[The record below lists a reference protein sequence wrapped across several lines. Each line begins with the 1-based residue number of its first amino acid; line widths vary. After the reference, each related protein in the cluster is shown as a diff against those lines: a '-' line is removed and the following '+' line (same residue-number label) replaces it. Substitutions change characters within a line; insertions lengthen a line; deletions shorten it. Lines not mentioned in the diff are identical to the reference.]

1 MAPYTRPETVL
12 KRAEELVAVNQH
24 TAALQSLQEMFT
36 SKRFRSTPLSSL
48 EPIMLRFVELCVTLR
63 KTRSAKDGLLQYKN
77 ISQNFSVQSIEL
89 VLNRFLHLSEE
100 KVIDA
105 KRTVDLLHPEP
116 QDSAV
121 AVDDLE
127 AAETPESILMSA
139 VSSDQNRDR
148 TERAVVTPWL
158 KYLWDAYRTALDTLR
173 NNARLEILYQQIAN
187 EAFKFCLQYSRKT
200 EFRRLCELLRSHVAN
215 VSKYAHQAHSINLTD
230 TETLQRHLDTRFAQ
244 LSAAVDLELWQEAF
258 RSVEDIHNLLVIA
271 KKAPKSSIMA
281 EYYEKLTRI
290 FLVADN
296 RLFHAAAFSR
306 YYGLAQFT
314 VANDAEH
321 TKLSDYVLLSALA
334 VPVHISST
342 EDAVRANQK
351 LSSILSLQKI
361 PTRSSLLTD
370 AIANGVLKRASK
382 DVRQLY
388 QLLEAD
394 FHPLNVCETVAPLLA
409 SIGKDESTSK
419 YIEPLQNV
427 VLTRLFEQLAQLYDT
442 VDISYAL
449 NLVKP
454 LGRNSEK
461 EVERF
466 VIGSV
471 AIGGLKVRIDHVKKS
486 IAFQEDIFA
495 HSRASEVAVEETS
508 KVQPTPAD
516 LVRYQY
522 AHLSDVLQNTLYRI
536 DGTSLQKAQK
546 TEEDAYAHALASM
559 EEERKGYLYR
569 RAIIT
574 RRRELADEHSARRE
588 KEDSE
593 ARSQRAKV
601 AAAEQT
607 KREHEDGIRKEQE
620 RRRREM
626 ESIRI
631 DEAKKLAQ
639 NLAEKSGL
647 KVNVNNPE
655 ELDTDKL
662 VALQVEHHKK
672 EQNQMSEKLRVM
684 YKRMDHLERAF
695 RREEKPLLVKDF
707 EEQQKAD
714 RELYDV
720 KSNETKKVSRET
732 FEQNLA
738 TKNRLQRIQPAY
750 AAFRA
755 DVETKAG
762 ERHKELE
769 RQANEAISAE
779 IAERQAKVA
788 EQKRLAQEHADAQRA
803 LTEAQ
808 EAERAQA
815 EEVERKKRD
824 ALMADKERSEAEA
837 NERRAERDAE
847 RKKTEEIVRKQ
858 NEREEAALKKQR
870 ETTFQKTGSVW
881 GSRTPGSES
890 SGASTP
896 STGGPPAGSWM
907 ARRRQAEAE
916 GKLSK
921 PASSTPPP
929 PPPGN
934 PAARSSRAPQGAQ
947 EKPSA
952 FGSMRK
958 PDSARSG
965 GGAPPPPNPQRS
977 RW

>member
-12 KRAEELVAVNQH
+12 KFYYNIPIELVAVNQH
-24 TAALQSLQEMFT
+24 TAALQSLQEIFT
-36 SKRFRSTPLSSL
+36 SKRFRSTPLTSL

-77 ISQNFSVQSIEL
+77 ISQNLSVQSIEL
-89 VLNRFLHLSEE
+89 VLKRFLQLSED
-100 KVIDA
+100 KVIEA
-105 KRTVDLLHPEP
+105 KRTVDFLHPEP
-116 QDSAV
+116 QDSTV

-258 RSVEDIHNLLVIA
+258 RSVEDIHNLLVMA
-271 KKAPKSSIMA
+271 KKAPKSAIMA

-314 VANDAEH
+314 VANDAQHE
-321 TKLSDYVLLSALA
+321 KLSDYVLLSALA
-334 VPVHISST
+334 VPVHSSST

-351 LSSILSLQKI
+351 LSSILSLQKV
-361 PTRSSLLTD
+361 PTRGSLLKD
-370 AIANGVLKRASK
+370 AITKGVLKRASA
-382 DVRQLY
+382 DVRMLY

-394 FHPLNVCETVAPLLA
+394 FHPLNVCEAIAPVIA
-409 SIGKDESTSK
+409 SISK
-419 YIEPLQNV
+419 NEDTKKYVEPLQNV
-427 VLTRLFEQLAQLYDT
+427 VLTRVFEQLAQLYDN
-442 VDISYAL
+442 VEISYVL

-461 EVERF
+461 EVEKF
-466 VIGSV
+466 VIGSC

-495 HSRASEVAVEETS
+495 HSKANEVATEESS
-508 KVQPTPAD
+508 KLQPTPAD

-522 AHLSDVLQNTLYRI
+522 ARLSDVLQQTIYTI
-536 DGTSLQKAQK
+536 DKPSIEKAQK
-546 TEEDAYAHALASM
+546 QQEDAFAYALANM
-559 EEERKGYLYR
+559 EEERKHYLYR
-569 RAIIT
+569 RAIVT
-574 RRRELADEHSARRE
+574 RRRELAEEDSARRE

-593 ARSQRAKV
+593 ARAQRAKL

-607 KREHEDGIRKEQE
+607 KREQEEGIRKEQE
-620 RRRREM
+620 RIRREM
-626 ESIRI
+626 EQIRI

-647 KVNVNNPE
+647 KVDVNNVD
-655 ELDTDKL
+655 ELDTNKL

-672 EQNQMSEKLRVM
+672 EQDQMSEKLRVM
-684 YKRMDHLERAF
+684 FKRMDHLERAF
-695 RREEKPLLVKDF
+695 RREEKPLLAKDF
-707 EEQQKAD
+707 EDQQKNDKAM
-714 RELYDV
+714 YDTKV
-720 KSNETKKVSRET
+720 KETNRLAKET
-732 FEQNLA
+732 FDQTLA
-738 TKNRLQRIQPAY
+738 NKQRLQRIGPSYQSY
-750 AAFRA
+750 
-755 DVETKAG
+755 KS
-762 ERHKELE
+762 ELE
-769 RQANEAISAE
+769 AKFSNQRKEAQRKADEAIQKE
-779 IAERQAKVA
+779 ISERREKVA
-788 EQKRLAQEHADAQRA
+788 EQKRLEKEHEEAQKAVAQ
-803 LTEAQ
+803 AQ

-815 EEVERKKRD
+815 EENERKKRE
-824 ALMADKERSEAEA
+824 ALMADKERSELEA
-837 NERRAERDAE
+837 SQRRAEREEE
-847 RKKTEEIVRKQ
+847 RRKTEEFARKQ
-858 NEREEAALKKQR
+858 AEREEAAMKKQR

-881 GSRTPGSES
+881 GS
-890 SGASTP
+890 GARPTP
-896 STGGPPAGSWM
+896 SGGSTGSAPQPGGWLA
-907 ARRRQAEAE
+907 ARRQAMAE
-916 GKLSK
+916 GKIPTRPSG
-921 PASSTPPP
+921 AAPPP
-929 PPPGN
+929 NPNSRPPSG
-934 PAARSSRAPQGAQ
+934 RGGD

-952 FGSMRK
+952 FGNMRRTGSNT
-958 PDSARSG
+958 PPSSA
-965 GGAPPPPNPQRS
+965 PPPNPQR